1 MRTGSRW
8 GASVGALAMA
18 LTMGAAF
25 AASVPNGA
33 RGLSH
38 APAGLVAAMV
48 QSAER
53 EAARDPAYRIGA
65 DGCAGQP
72 AAAHGTALQACFNP
86 SGPAFLSGGGTR
98 VSLQLVAWG
107 RTGHLSPISL
117 RRVAPQAN
125 HIVYRGSG
133 LTEWWRGLP
142 LGWEQGFTLNPP
154 PAGTGRIVL
163 ELEASQAPMLV
174 QGNLA
179 WGHLHYGKLIV
190 TDARGW
196 RLPATLQVRGRMIEL
211 AINTHAARFPVKV
224 DPLVWVSWPDLTAVD
239 GAAGDGFG
247 VSVALS
253 ADGATALVGA
263 PIKVINGKAE
273 QGAAYVF
280 TLTNGT
286 WGEAA
291 ELTAADGASND
302 YFGSSVALSADGATA
317 LVGAYNTTIGNV
329 AFNQGAVYVFT
340 LTNGTWSQTAELTA
354 ADAASLDYFGTS
366 VALSAGG
373 STALVGAPQNSIG
386 SSIYQG
392 AAYVFALA
400 NGRWSQTQE
409 LTAADGASN
418 DYFGSSVALSADGAT
433 ALVGAQAKTIRNNDG
448 QGAAYM
454 FTLANRSWSQTQELT
469 AADGVAFDGF
479 GHSVSLSADGA
490 TALVGA
496 QAKTIGN
503 NVGQGAAY
511 VFTLANGSWSQTQE
525 LTAADGATTDYFGWF
540 VALSTDGAMAL
551 VGASNKTIDGN
562 SSQGAAYVFTLAN
575 GSWSQTS
582 ELIAG
587 DGAFADYFGTS
598 VALSADGA
606 TAFVGAYGKTV
617 GNNGSQGA
625 AYVFTPANLSAVLSS
640 PASVQANQSFGSQYI
655 VTNNGSIASPPLTV
669 SLPLPSA
676 GAQFVAVSS
685 SQGSCSYSSSTRLAT
700 CTLGSLPGS
709 GGEGSA
715 TLNLKATGSV
725 GSTIAQS
732 ASLVGAAPNL
742 MATANTVISSPPPPL
757 PPPSSKSGGGA
768 FSWLSLALLVP
779 LVAWKK
785 GGASGWRRP
794 RSQRLP
800 TTASAITCWQ
810 NARIDHFLARF
821 S

>member
-409 LTAADGASN
+409 LTAADG
-418 DYFGSSVALSADGAT
+418 
-433 ALVGAQAKTIRNNDG
+433 
-448 QGAAYM
+448 
-454 FTLANRSWSQTQELT
+454 
-469 AADGVAFDGF
+469 VAFDGF

-676 GAQFVAVSS
+676 GAQFVSVSS